1 MCGSRHCGE
10 DEGSKLKQDWDGI
23 KRRND
28 GDFVMQR
35 HYGMKRPDEDVVDI
49 AETMMEA
56 RLRWYGHVNRKDE
69 EDIV

>member
-1 MCGSRHCGE
+1 
-10 DEGSKLKQDWDGI
+10 
-23 KRRND
+23 
-28 GDFVMQR
+28 MQR
-35 HYGMKRPDEDVVDI
+35 HYGMKRPEDDVVDI